1 MNKNVKNKKHLNY
14 FTSKKMVVIKK
25 SKITLHNSYKML
37 KMRAEAIA
45 KLSKNLSY
53 EKIVDS
59 IAEKNTKY
67 F

>member
-1 MNKNVKNKKHLNY
+1 
-14 FTSKKMVVIKK
+14 MVVIKK